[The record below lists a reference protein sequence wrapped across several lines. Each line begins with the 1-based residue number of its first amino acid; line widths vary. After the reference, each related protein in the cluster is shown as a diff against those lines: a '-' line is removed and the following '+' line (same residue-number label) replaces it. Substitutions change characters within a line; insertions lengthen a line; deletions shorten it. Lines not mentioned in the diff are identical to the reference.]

1 MRVFRV
7 YQGIPGFVR
16 LYKYS
21 VVMTEKVTD
30 KARWRLRVVEFF
42 EKYGLRAAE
51 EAFGVKKSS
60 IYKWRKQVM
69 DNGGRVEVLGDRSRA
84 PRRKRKARNDQRII
98 EFIGGIREKHPRIG
112 KTKIKVFLDEHCDRE
127 GIRTISESTI
137 GRIIKLHGFYM
148 QPKRVSH
155 FGKIKTLRYRKKLRV
170 KGYKPKY
177 PGDLVQLDSII
188 RFRDGIKSYII
199 TAIDLVSGF
208 AFAYGYNSLSSK
220 SALDFFEK
228 LKRVAPFKVSAIQ
241 TDNGSEFE
249 KHFREHLE
257 RSKIKHFWNYPKH
270 PQLNA
275 KVERFNRTVQE
286 EFVNWNSRSMFHNL
300 ELFNHKLIDWLI
312 FYNTKRPHFSLGN
325 IPPVKYL
332 ILNEGF
338 SNMLW
343 THTSTVS

>member
-21 VVMTEKVTD
+21 VVMTDKTTD
-30 KARWRLRVVEFF
+30 KAKWRVRVVEFF
-42 EKYGLRAAE
+42 EKYGLRATE

-60 IYKWRKQVM
+60 VYKWRKLLR
-69 DNGGRVEVLGDRSRA
+69 DNKWNVEVLCDRSKA
-84 PRRKRKARNDQRII
+84 PVRKRRARNDPRII
-98 EFIGGIREKHPRIG
+98 EFIKGIREKYPRMG
-112 KTKIKVFLDEHCDRE
+112 KTKVKVFLDEHCHRE
-127 GIRTISESTI
+127 GIGTVSESSI
-137 GRIIKLHGFYM
+137 GRIIKSQVFFR
-148 QPKRVSH
+148 QPKKVSH
-155 FGKIKTLRYRKKLRV
+155 FGKVKTSRYKKKLRRRD
-170 KGYKPKY
+170 YKAKC
-177 PGDLVQLDSII
+177 PGDLVQMDSIV
-188 RFRDGIKSYII
+188 RFRDGINRYII

-208 AFAYGYNSLSSK
+208 AFAHGYTTLSSK

-228 LKRVAPFKVSAIQ
+228 LERVASFKVSAIQ

-249 KHFREHLE
+249 KYFREHME

-286 EFVNWNSRSMFHNL
+286 EFVDWNWRPLFRDL
-300 ELFNHKLIDWLI
+300 QLFNHKLVDWLL

-332 ILNEGF
+332 ILNKGF

-343 THTSTVS
+343 THTTS

>member
-21 VVMTEKVTD
+21 VIMTEKITD
-30 KARWRLRVVEFF
+30 KAKWRVKVLNFF
-42 EKYGLRAAE
+42 EKYGIRATE

-60 IYKWRKQVM
+60 IYKWRKLIG
-69 DNGGRVEVLGDRSRA
+69 DNGGRVEVLCDRSMA
-84 PRRKRKARNDQRII
+84 PRRRRKAEHDDRVVS
-98 EFIGGIREKHPRIG
+98 FIRGIRDEYPRMG
-112 KTKIKVFLDEHCDRE
+112 KTKIKVFLDEYCQGED
-127 GIRTISESTI
+127 IKTVSESTI
-137 GRIIKLHGFYM
+137 GRIIKSHRFFSH
-148 QPKRVSH
+148 PKWVTH
-155 FGKIKTLRYRKKLRV
+155 FGKIKATRYRKKLRRH
-170 KGYKPKY
+170 GYKAKY
-177 PGDLVQLDSII
+177 PGDLVQVDSIV
-188 RFRDGIKSYII
+188 RFRDGIKRYII

-208 AFAYGYNSLSSK
+208 AFAYGYSSLSSK
-220 SALDFFEK
+220 SALDFFKK
-228 LKRVAPFKVSAIQ
+228 LEEVAPFRVSAIQ

-286 EFVNWNSRSMFHNL
+286 EFLDWNSRSLFHAL
-300 ELFNHKLIDWLI
+300 ELFNHKLVDWLI

-332 ILNEGF
+332 ILNVGF

-343 THTSTVS
+343 THTLL

>member
-1 MRVFRV
+1 MRVFRK
-7 YQGIPGFVR
+7 YQGIPGFVH

-21 VVMTEKVTD
+21 VVMREKIIN
-30 KARWRLRVVEFF
+30 KAKWRLRVIEFF
-42 EKYGLRAAE
+42 EKYGIRATE

-60 IYKWRKQVM
+60 IYKWRKLLR
-69 DNGGRVEVLGDRSRA
+69 DNRGRIEVLCDRSRA
-84 PRRKRKARNDQRII
+84 PIRKRRARSDPWII
-98 EFIGGIREKHPRIG
+98 EYIRGMREKYPRMG
-112 KTKIKVFLDEHCDRE
+112 KTKIKVFLDEYCDRQ

-137 GRIIKLHGFYM
+137 GRVIKLHGFFR

-155 FGKIKTLRYRKKLRV
+155 SGKIKTLRYRKKLRT
-170 KGYKPKY
+170 KDYKPKY
-177 PGDLVQLDSII
+177 PGDVVQLDSII

-199 TAIDLVSGF
+199 TAIDLVCGF

-228 LKRVAPFKVSAIQ
+228 LEKVAP
-241 TDNGSEFE
+241 
-249 KHFREHLE
+249 
-257 RSKIKHFWNYPKH
+257 FWNYPKH

-286 EFVNWNSRSMFHNL
+286 EFVNWNSGSMFHNL
-300 ELFNHKLIDWLI
+300 ELFNHNLIDWLI

-332 ILNEGF
+332 ILNKGF

-343 THTSTVS
+343 THTST